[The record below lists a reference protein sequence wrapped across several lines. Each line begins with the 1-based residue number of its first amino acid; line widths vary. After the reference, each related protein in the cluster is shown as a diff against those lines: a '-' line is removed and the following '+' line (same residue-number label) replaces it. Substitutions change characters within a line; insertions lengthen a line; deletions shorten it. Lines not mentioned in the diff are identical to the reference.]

1 MKIETPRIQEIDKE
15 INILSQKI
23 SDLRDK
29 KYKEIDKALDLKG
42 KYFKYSFFEDEK
54 SKDYIYVE
62 QAFDCQDGYFI
73 LRGPGFFFEYYP
85 YGDANSATYSAW
97 FEIRLH
103 HNGDESKLME
113 EFNKLEEITK
123 EEWIS
128 KFKEMTDKLYEEGI
142 SFLPKD

>member
-1 MKIETPRIQEIDKE
+1 MKIETPRIQEIETEIKE
-15 INILSQKI
+15 LLKKI
-23 SDLRDK
+23 SNLHDE
-29 KYKEIDKALDLKG
+29 KYKEINRVLDLKG

-97 FEIRLH
+97 FEIKLY
-103 HNGDESKLME
+103 HNGDDNRLIS

-128 KFKEMTDKLYEEGI
+128 KFKEMTDKLYKEGI
-142 SFLPKD
+142 SFLPNE